1 MPDLAN
7 SSAIV
12 LLSQFQTPAW
22 NKAFQPFWLA
32 KPLEIVGGGWMTI
45 HEVVTMS
52 AVGTL
57 AKTSQIRSQL
67 SANQFRDTKQINDLK
82 QTFRRT

>member
-1 MPDLAN
+1 
-7 SSAIV
+7 
-12 LLSQFQTPAW
+12 
-22 NKAFQPFWLA
+22 
-32 KPLEIVGGGWMTI
+32 MTI